1 MARSELLQAEHGD
14 TGRPR
19 HDEMCRR
26 DRDIRWQV
34 DLAADAARSDV
45 AEQHD
50 FAPRLCALCE
60 DLRDG
65 QDLHR
70 IDDMQRALF
79 PLVALAV
86 GIALLCIQEAHDADA
101 RDGIVIGER
110 LERRDADDGQVERI
124 GHGLG
129 CRQADAQPR
138 EGARTDADRD
148 ALELLLPDIRH
159 AQDFLYMGHQRLRV
173 RELGLHRQLRCEL
186 IDRSHGDTRDLR
198 CRING

>member
-1 MARSELLQAEHGD
+1 
-14 TGRPR
+14 
-19 HDEMCRR
+19 
-26 DRDIRWQV
+26 
-34 DLAADAARSDV
+34 
-45 AEQHD
+45 
-50 FAPRLCALCE
+50 
-60 DLRDG
+60 
-65 QDLHR
+65 
-70 IDDMQRALF
+70 MQRALF